1 MKKLDWYILKNF
13 LVTFFF
19 AIFLFSIIS
28 VVVDISQK
36 TDIFVSSGLS
46 AIEITQ
52 QYYLGFVPHI
62 VALLFPLFVFIAVI
76 FFTSKLAGRTEIVA
90 ILASGT
96 SFVRFLRPY
105 FFGGLILGG
114 ALWLANRYL
123 IPVTND
129 IVSTFDAKYIHPKS
143 SYDKLNRKSSNV
155 YMQIDDQQV
164 AGIHYY
170 DTAYKNGG
178 PFFVHQLKGDQV
190 IFNLRAESIRWDTA
204 ARKWALLN
212 ITERRISGQKETLVK
227 SPSRLVKYSFVPE
240 DLKKDDYAKDRLT
253 TPALDRF
260 IEAQEKRGVEGL
272 NVMKVERY
280 RRDATAFSVLLL
292 SMIGAIIASKK
303 VRGGSGVH
311 LAYGIGIAALF
322 ILMDKFST
330 IFSTNSDLPPVIAA
344 WLPNILFSLV
354 AAYQYRKA
362 PK

>member
-1 MKKLDWYILKNF
+1 MKKLDWYILRNF

-36 TDIFVSSGLS
+36 TDIFVTSGLS
-46 AIEITQ
+46 AWQITR
-52 QYYLGFVPHI
+52 QYYLGFIPHI

-96 SFVRFLRPY
+96 SFRRFLRPY
-105 FFGGLILGG
+105 FLGGLILGG
-114 ALWLANRYL
+114 LLWLANQYL
-123 IPVTND
+123 IPVTNG
-129 IVSTFDAKYIHPKS
+129 VRTTFDAKYIHPNS

-155 YMQIDDQQV
+155 YLQIDENRV

-170 DTAYKNGG
+170 DTAFKNGG
-178 PFFVHQLKGDQV
+178 PFFIHQLKNNHV
-190 IFNLRAESIRWDTA
+190 VYNLRAESIRWDTA
-204 ARKWALLN
+204 ARRWALSN
-212 ITERRISGQKETLVK
+212 VTERRINGVNETIEKLPSQMVK
-227 SPSRLVKYSFVPE
+227 LSFTPA
-240 DLKKDDYAKDRLT
+240 DLKRDDYAKDNLI
-253 TPALDRF
+253 TPDLDRF
-260 IEAQEKRGVEGL
+260 IKMQELRGVEGL

-292 SMIGAIIASKK
+292 SLIGAIIASKK

-311 LAYGIGIAALF
+311 LAYGIGIAAIF

-330 IFSTNSDLPPVIAA
+330 IFSTNSDLPPLIAA
-344 WLPNILFSLV
+344 WLPNIIFTFV
-354 AAYQYRKA
+354 AMYQYMKA